1 LVKSLAVLF
10 LVCAGIASGVLGYGW
25 WHASTHATFTMD
37 LRDIATPSRFENLK
51 GAQLEFLDDAG
62 KVLAR
67 GKTDDK
73 VGVVWVEHPTA
84 GYCGPN
90 LAQAAYTKC
99 FDAHSE
105 WLLTWVPRAHR
116 INLFAGSCR
125 IERAPVY
132 FSASRDSV
140 WSWWVPLPHIGGMP
154 YTNFNASLQIDGRNC
169 AVVPY
174 RG

>member
-1 LVKSLAVLF
+1 MKPLSIIIVVA
-10 LVCAGIASGVLGYGW
+10 AGIAAGVLGFGW
-25 WHASTHATFTMD
+25 WHASTHATFYMD
-37 LRDIATPSRFENLK
+37 LRDVATPSRFENVK
-51 GAQLEFLDDAG
+51 GAQLEFLDEAG
-62 KVLAR
+62 RVIAR

-90 LAQAAYTKC
+90 PAQAEYTKC

-105 WLLTWVPRAHR
+105 WLLTWVPRAKR
-116 INLFAGSCR
+116 VSIAAGTCR

-132 FSASRDSV
+132 FSATQDNV
-140 WSWWVPLPHIGGMP
+140 WLWWVPLPHLGGIP
-154 YTNFNASLQIDGRNC
+154 YTNFSAGLRIDGKHC

>member
-1 LVKSLAVLF
+1 MRSTIMTIIF
-10 LVCAGIASGVLGYGW
+10 LAGIAAGVLGFGW
-25 WHASTHATFTMD
+25 WHASTHATFYLD

-62 KVLAR
+62 RVLAR

-84 GYCGPN
+84 GYCSPD

-105 WLLTWVPRAHR
+105 WLFTWVPRARR
-116 INLFAGSCR
+116 INIAAGACR
-125 IERAPVY
+125 IERAPVT
-132 FSASRDSV
+132 FSASQDGV
-140 WSWWVPLPHIGGMP
+140 WLWWVPLPHIGGIP

-169 AVVPY
+169 AVVPH